1 MKKIDINNFLNL
13 KIPVQKIR
21 VSILAV
27 LVIVIA
33 LWCLVLPPIP
43 VDPLMINNYQ
53 GESTISVSTVQAPF
67 VTTESNT
74 MLNYWDLPI
83 LKQEQV
89 VKPKVIKPKVI
100 EKKQELIPPPPEVPS
115 IPTQVSLPQIQY
127 MGQILDKEQKVNIFL
142 KVGEENL
149 ILAPNV
155 PYNNTWIVLENTPY
169 QVVIQYIPDQRTM
182 NISK

>member
-21 VSILAV
+21 VLILAV

-43 VDPLMINNYQ
+43 VEPLMINNYQ
-53 GESTISVSTVQAPF
+53 GKNTISTSQEPSIMA
-67 VTTESNT
+67 ESNA

-83 LKQEQV
+83 FKEEQV

-100 EKKQELIPPPPEVPS
+100 EKKQELIPIPPEVPS
-115 IPTQVSLPQIQY
+115 IPPQVSLPLIQY

-155 PYNNTWIVLENTPY
+155 PYNNTWIVLENSPY
-169 QVVIQYIPDQRTM
+169 QVVVQYIPDQRIMT
-182 NISK
+182 ISK

>member
-21 VSILAV
+21 VLILAV

-43 VDPLMINNYQ
+43 VEPLMINNYQ
-53 GESTISVSTVQAPF
+53 GKNTISTFQEPSIMA
-67 VTTESNT
+67 ESNA

-83 LKQEQV
+83 FKEEQV

-100 EKKQELIPPPPEVPS
+100 EKKQELIPIPPEVPS
-115 IPTQVSLPQIQY
+115 ITPQVSLPLIQY

-155 PYNNTWIVLENTPY
+155 PYNNTWIVLENSPY
-169 QVVIQYIPDQRTM
+169 QVVVQYIPDQRIMT
-182 NISK
+182 ISK

>member
-1 MKKIDINNFLNL
+1 MKKIDINSFLTL

-43 VDPLMINNYQ
+43 VEPLMINNYQ
-53 GESTISVSTVQAPF
+53 GKNTISIAQEPSVMA
-67 VTTESNT
+67 ESNA

-83 LKQEQV
+83 LKEEQV

-100 EKKQELIPPPPEVPS
+100 EKKQELIPLPPVVPS
-115 IPTQVSLPQIQY
+115 IPQQVSLPPIQY

-182 NISK
+182 TISK

>member
-1 MKKIDINNFLNL
+1 MKKIDINNFVNL

-27 LVIVIA
+27 LVVVIA
-33 LWCLVLPPIP
+33 LWCLVLPPIS
-43 VDPLMINNYQ
+43 VEPLMINNYQ
-53 GESTISVSTVQAPF
+53 GKNTISIPTFQESSIMA
-67 VTTESNT
+67 ESNA

-83 LKQEQV
+83 FKEEQV

-100 EKKQELIPPPPEVPS
+100 EKKQELIPLPPVVPS
-115 IPTQVSLPQIQY
+115 IPPQVSLPLIQY

-182 NISK
+182 TISK

>member
-33 LWCLVLPPIP
+33 LWCLVVPPIP
-43 VDPLMINNYQ
+43 VEPLMINNYQ
-53 GESTISVSTVQAPF
+53 GKNTVSIPIAQEPSVMV
-67 VTTESNT
+67 ESNA

-83 LKQEQV
+83 FKEEQV
-89 VKPKVIKPKVI
+89 VKPKLIKPKVI
-100 EKKQELIPPPPEVPS
+100 EKKQELMPIPPEVPS
-115 IPTQVSLPQIQY
+115 IPTQVSLPSIQY

-149 ILAPNV
+149 ILVPNV

-182 NISK
+182 TISK